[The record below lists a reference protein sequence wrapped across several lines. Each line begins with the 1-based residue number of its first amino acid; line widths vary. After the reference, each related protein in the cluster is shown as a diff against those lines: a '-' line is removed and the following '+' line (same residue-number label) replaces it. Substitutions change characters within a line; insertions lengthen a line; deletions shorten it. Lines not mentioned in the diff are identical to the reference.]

1 MSPHHPSSPE
11 EVDLRAQLPPGR
23 HRLSREYVRKN
34 QDDRLAAATIATM
47 AARGFDE
54 TTVKDIVA
62 AARLSRRT
70 FYQRF
75 PNKTACFLAT
85 YELIASHLSDAADL
99 AVAEVPDWPSRPAAT
114 IEAALA
120 VFAAN
125 TDLALFLL
133 AAPLRA
139 DAAEPLAAHR
149 RFLERAARRLCDGAP
164 ADLVPPPHLATALVA
179 GLAALLVDAV
189 ESGGGED
196 LASLAPRLTEL
207 FLVGVD
213 RVGTRPT

>member
-1 MSPHHPSSPE
+1 MSSPHRSSPE

-34 QDDRLAAATIATM
+34 QDDRLAAATIATI

-75 PNKTACFLAT
+75 ANKTACFLAT
-85 YELIASHLSDAADL
+85 YELIASHLGEAAHIA
-99 AVAEVPDWPSRPAAT
+99 AVEMPGWPQRPAAT

-120 VFAAN
+120 VFDSN
-125 TDLALFLL
+125 PDLALFLL

-139 DAAEPLAAHR
+139 DAAEPAAAHR
-149 RFLERAARRLCDGAP
+149 RFLACAAGRLCDRAP
-164 ADLVPPPHLATALVA
+164 VDLVPPPPLAAALVA
-179 GLAALLVDAV
+179 GLASLVVDAV
-189 ESGGGED
+189 ESGGGEE

-207 FLVGVD
+207 FLAGLD
-213 RVGTRPT
+213 RVGTRRP

>member
-1 MSPHHPSSPE
+1 MSSPHSSPH

-34 QDDRLAAATIATM
+34 QDDRLAAATIATI

-85 YELIASHLSDAADL
+85 YELIASHLGEAADL
-99 AVAEVPDWPSRPAAT
+99 GTAEAPDWPARPAAT

-125 TDLALFLL
+125 PDLALFLL

-139 DAAEPLAAHR
+139 DAPGPAAAYR
-149 RFLERAARRLCDGAP
+149 RFLDCAVDRLREGAP
-164 ADLVPPPHLATALVA
+164 PDLVPSPRLGSALVA
-179 GLAALLVDAV
+179 GLTSFVVDAV
-189 ESGGGED
+189 ESGRGED
-196 LASLAPRLTEL
+196 LVSLSPRLTEL
-207 FLVGVD
+207 FLVGLD
-213 RVGTRPT
+213 RVGTRRA

>member
-1 MSPHHPSSPE
+1 MSSPRVTLPDDAE
-11 EVDLRAQLPPGR
+11 LRAQLPPGR
-23 HRLSREYVRKN
+23 HRLSRDYVRKN
-34 QDDRLAAATIATM
+34 QDDRLAAATIATI

-54 TTVKDIVA
+54 TTVSDIVA

-85 YELIASHLSDAADL
+85 LKLIVAHLDEAADR
-99 AVAEVPDWPSRPAAT
+99 AAAGAPDWPERPAAT
-114 IEAALA
+114 IEAMLA

-125 TDLALFLL
+125 PDLARFLL

-139 DAAEPLAAHR
+139 DAPEPVAAYR
-149 RFLERAARRLCDGAP
+149 RFLDCAVGRLCEGAP
-164 ADLVPPPHLATALVA
+164 AALVPPPRLGAALVA
-179 GLAALLVDAV
+179 GLASLVV
-189 ESGGGED
+189 YSLESEGGED

-207 FLVGVD
+207 FLAGL
-213 RVGTRPT
+213 RQIATTEP